1 MIFTRVSEARAWK
14 TRAVVSEFMGSPFKY
29 LLKCYTTPGVRGK
42 QGPDRE
48 KRFCRR
54 QDLHDKE
61 DPLKRRSKRLLAA
74 LAVAVLAAGAGT
86 AWWAWRDSGA
96 GRPDGPA
103 VATVVRRDF
112 ATSVLATGAVKP
124 QVGAEVRV
132 GARISGK
139 VERLHAN
146 IGDPVKKGQVIA
158 ELEKADLESKVDQRA
173 AELRAAE
180 ARLSSARI
188 LRPLENEKAEAEVDR
203 WTATVDLNAKLLRR
217 EEDLSKKG
225 ITSPEALDRIKEQL
239 GVSEAQL
246 ASARKAVELAKTG
259 FEEEVKVL
267 SIEVERAKA
276 ALADANV
283 QVSYATITAPIEG
296 VIGSVSTQEGETVSA
311 GLSAPTFVT
320 IIALSRLQVDTFVD
334 EVDIGKVKPGQKA
347 IFTVDSFPAL
357 EFEGK
362 VVAIYPKAVL
372 QENVVNYDVVVEIT
386 TPYDGILRP
395 EMTAS
400 VTIRLEA
407 KENVLAVPLKAV
419 KREGGKNV
427 VQVFADGRSQP
438 REVKIGW
445 KDSQWIEVL
454 SGLEEGESVLV
465 DVSSSEPTPVV
476 RN

>member
-1 MIFTRVSEARAWK
+1 
-14 TRAVVSEFMGSPFKY
+14 
-29 LLKCYTTPGVRGK
+29 
-42 QGPDRE
+42 
-48 KRFCRR
+48 
-54 QDLHDKE
+54 
-61 DPLKRRSKRLLAA
+61 
-74 LAVAVLAAGAGT
+74 
-86 AWWAWRDSGA
+86 
-96 GRPDGPA
+96 
-103 VATVVRRDF
+103 VRRDF